1 MHLLLLLLLLYIIIA
16 ITTGIATGGIFREVS
31 FSLPLS
37 PLFFSFVSVDAFLLK
52 KGKKS
57 VLSRVTTRR
66 RRRRRETMENK
77 KRWLLLALSTVECLL
92 CTGVTFGLS
101 ALTIALKRDGQFS
114 ELCYDDDNDDDDEC
128 NAQKLKFNAMYTAGT
143 VSVPLSM
150 MFWGSLIDKKGVKF
164 TRAVSLCLFT
174 VGCVLFAESDSKR
187 FDGFVAACVF
197 LGAGGAGF
205 FLSHFQFCEHWRHTK
220 YFGMSHSVTNMAFD
234 SSTVTFY
241 AFEAIHKAGV
251 CSVRQLFY
259 GLAGISV
266 AFIISTNKYV
276 WGAYLDPPLSN
287 DDDCDDGKNDS
298 MMENGVEDDFDNAQ
312 DNSRAKKALEYGGA
326 PLTRMKFTEQVRTP
340 FFWTIAAWSLG
351 SIYRSM
357 FILGS
362 IFEQM
367 LYNNDG
373 RSTKDANSY
382 VRLFNALILMS
393 TFLTPL
399 FGLFVDKFGLAP
411 GFSLVNVLG
420 IISYAGVLWNHDE
433 VSLAIAFLA
442 FGCFRA
448 WNYSCLTIYVQ
459 GVFGNATF
467 GQLYGIGI
475 GTFAVISGCMQY
487 PSMHLVLK
495 EGDGDFLVVDLLMI
509 CIGVI
514 LFAFPAWIRKNGVF
528 GGHGS

>member
-1 MHLLLLLLLLYIIIA
+1 
-16 ITTGIATGGIFREVS
+16 
-31 FSLPLS
+31 
-37 PLFFSFVSVDAFLLK
+37 
-52 KGKKS
+52 
-57 VLSRVTTRR
+57 
-66 RRRRRETMENK
+66 MENK

-114 ELCYDDDNDDDDEC
+114 EFCYDDDNDDDDEC

-298 MMENGVEDDFDNAQ
+298 IMENGVGDDVDNAQ
-312 DNSRAKKALEYGGA
+312 DNSRAKKALEYGGT

-382 VRLFNALILMS
+382 VRLFNALILVS

-420 IISYAGVLWNHDE
+420 IISYAGVLWNHDK
-433 VSLAIAFLA
+433 VSLSIAFLA

-475 GTFAVISGCMQY
+475 GIFAVISGCMQY

-514 LFAFPAWIRKNGVF
+514 LFAFPVWIRKNGVF